1 MNNQFSQYAI
11 PNCTHTYAIIN
22 HTVGEVYGYG
32 SNSVAIL
39 KKAIRR
45 FYGILQEAKQAGYS
59 VKLSLVNAVEGT
71 ILLEGEYEVPDL
83 VAMMG
88 CKNESEMW
96 ELLDSIHQEVFGWS
110 LERGE

>member
-1 MNNQFSQYAI
+1 MNNQFSCYAPTNCNYAYAI
-11 PNCTHTYAIIN
+11 VN

-32 SNSVAIL
+32 SNSPAIL

-45 FYGILQEAKQAGYS
+45 FYSILHDAEQGGYT
-59 VKLSLVNAVEGT
+59 VKISLVNTIKGT
-71 ILLEGEYEVPDL
+71 TLLEGEYEVPDL

-96 ELLDSIHQEVFGWS
+96 ELLNSIHQEVFGWH
-110 LERGE
+110 

>member
-1 MNNQFSQYAI
+1 MNNQFSHYTI

-22 HTVGEVYGYG
+22 HTVGEVYSYG

-45 FYGILQEAKQAGYS
+45 FYSILQEAEEAGRS
-59 VKLSLVNAVEGT
+59 VKITLINAVEGT
-71 ILLEGEYEVPDL
+71 VLLEGEYEVPDL

-96 ELLDSIHQEVFGWS
+96 ELLDSIHNEVFGWA
-110 LERGE
+110 LRKGE